1 MRVRCAPPRQK
12 PHTVGSTA
20 DNYKHTNTVCL
31 ENVPGAHTF
40 KCFMRIHAC
49 KQRDLSTKYIHYRR
63 ELSRYIRMVRFI
75 KYPYENVCMA
85 ADGSL
90 MFILLIAA
98 CLIVHFVSFA
108 RTRNCNIKSNLL
120 FCKTQPEI

>member
-1 MRVRCAPPRQK
+1 
-12 PHTVGSTA
+12 
-20 DNYKHTNTVCL
+20 
-31 ENVPGAHTF
+31 
-40 KCFMRIHAC
+40 
-49 KQRDLSTKYIHYRR
+49 
-63 ELSRYIRMVRFI
+63 
-75 KYPYENVCMA
+75 MA

-120 FCKTQPEI
+120 FSQNTAWNLASRAHTHNNLAPAAHRERNTESETLYDYDYIIPVNTDRDIVAKRCRANAIIYLIIRRADV